1 MRNERQHSAG
11 SEGIL
16 PGVMQP
22 GCDSSSDMRSGNTSN
37 VHMAHSRPTR
47 EPVVL
52 PQLALQ
58 AGLLRGDEV
67 GAVPGLFRSKKFPK
81 GVYGR
86 GAYGKPDLRHLAG
99 RNSSGYRSKRVSE
112 AVDRDFNWMGLFKR
126 ICTLLLHKALL
137 DFAVVYSYLCLIKV
151 SSKKKKKKS

>member
-151 SSKKKKKKS
+151 SSKKKI